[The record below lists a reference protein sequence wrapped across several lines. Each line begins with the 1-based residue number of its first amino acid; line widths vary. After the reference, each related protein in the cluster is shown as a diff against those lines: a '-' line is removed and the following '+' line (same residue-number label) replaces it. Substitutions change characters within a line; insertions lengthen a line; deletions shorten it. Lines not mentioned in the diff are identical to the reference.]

1 MTSVYW
7 LYLIAPLVASFICL
21 ATKKRVV
28 FETVTVASSLVSL
41 TSMYFLYKQF
51 IRLDQNL
58 GLFGDL
64 LYIDPLSFFFL
75 ALIALIGFSVTLYS
89 IGYIRTEETQQEM
102 DAKQIKLY
110 YILFNTFLLAMSL
123 AVSSNNLGLLW
134 VGVEATTLASAF
146 LVGIYRH
153 KQSVEAAWKYVIMS
167 SVGLTL
173 ALAGTVL
180 LYFSGLNAGGEESS
194 TLLWTHLHALGAQL
208 NPELVKIAFVFL
220 LIGYG
225 TKIGLAP
232 MHTWLPD
239 AHGKAPTP
247 ISALLSAVLLNV
259 ALFALIR
266 VKMISDLS
274 VGTDFTGTLLYILGF
289 LSVGIAALSL
299 LRQDNYK
306 RLFAYSSIEHMGLIV
321 IGLALATPLGVFA
334 ALFHVMNH
342 SIAKSFS
349 FFAAGNVLL
358 KYHSTKI
365 SNISNLMKVMPLT
378 GLALM
383 MAAAAM
389 TGFPPFSIFL
399 SKFSLLWALSD
410 APGWMLW
417 LLLGLL
423 VIIFGGFF
431 YNLMR
436 LVFNHKPTLD
446 TTDDTGH
453 AHTPEGIRTSA
464 WSSAAMILNGAL
476 LLGLGLMLPLGLTV
490 YLAKLTEWVLNY

>member
-1 MTSVYW
+1 MTLVYW
-7 LYLIAPLVASFICL
+7 LYLIAPLIAALVCL
-21 ATKKRVV
+21 VTRKRAI
-28 FETVTVASSLVSL
+28 FETATLASSLVSIG
-41 TSMYFLYKQF
+41 SMYFLY
-51 IRLDQNL
+51 REVVSMDQSL

-75 ALIALIGFSVTLYS
+75 ALIAFIGFSVTLYS
-89 IGYIRTEETQQEM
+89 IGYVRTEEAQQEM
-102 DAKQIKLY
+102 DAKQVKLY
-110 YILFNTFLLAMSL
+110 YVLYNVFLLAMSL

-180 LYFSGLNAGGEESS
+180 LYFSGLNAGGEEAS
-194 TLLWTHLHALGAQL
+194 TLLWTHLHSLGSEL

-274 VGTDFTGTLLYILGF
+274 VGTEFTGTLLYILGF

-299 LRQDNYK
+299 LRQNNYK
-306 RLFAYSSIEHMGLIV
+306 RLFAYSSIENMGLIV

-334 ALFHVMNH
+334 ALFQIINH

-358 KYHSTKI
+358 KYQSTKI
-365 SNISNLMKVMPLT
+365 PNISNLMKVMPMT

-383 MAAAAM
+383 LAAAAM

-399 SKFSLLWALSD
+399 SKFSLLWGLSD

-423 VIIFGGFF
+423 VIIFAGFF

-436 LVFNHKPTLD
+436 LVFNHKPTSD
-446 TTDDTGH
+446 TTDDNGH
-453 AHTPEGIRTSA
+453 VHTPESVRISA
-464 WSSAAMILNGAL
+464 WNSAAMILNGTL
-476 LLGLGLMLPLGLTV
+476 MLGLGLMLPLGLTV
-490 YLAKLTEWVLNY
+490 YLAKLTELVLNY

>member
-1 MTSVYW
+1 
-7 LYLIAPLVASFICL
+7 
-21 ATKKRVV
+21 
-28 FETVTVASSLVSL
+28 
-41 TSMYFLYKQF
+41 
-51 IRLDQNL
+51 
-58 GLFGDL
+58 
-64 LYIDPLSFFFL
+64 
-75 ALIALIGFSVTLYS
+75 
-89 IGYIRTEETQQEM
+89 
-102 DAKQIKLY
+102 
-110 YILFNTFLLAMSL
+110 
-123 AVSSNNLGLLW
+123 
-134 VGVEATTLASAF
+134 
-146 LVGIYRH
+146 
-153 KQSVEAAWKYVIMS
+153 MS

-180 LYFSGLNAGGEESS
+180 LYFSGLNAGGEEAS
-194 TLLWTHLHALGAQL
+194 TLLWTHLHSLGSEL

-225 TKIGLAP
+225 TKIGLVP

-274 VGTDFTGTLLYILGF
+274 VGTEFTGTLLYILGF

-299 LRQDNYK
+299 LRQNNYK
-306 RLFAYSSIEHMGLIV
+306 RLFAYSSIENMGLIV

-334 ALFHVMNH
+334 ALFQVINH

-358 KYHSTKI
+358 KYQSTKI
-365 SNISNLMKVMPLT
+365 PNISNLMKVMPMT

-383 MAAAAM
+383 LAAVAM

-399 SKFSLLWALSD
+399 SKFSLLWGLSD

-423 VIIFGGFF
+423 VIVFVGFL

-436 LVFNHKPTLD
+436 LVFNHKPVSD
-446 TTDDTGH
+446 TTDDNGH
-453 AHTPEGIRTSA
+453 VHTPEGVRISA
-464 WSSAAMILNGAL
+464 WNSAAMILNGTL
-476 LLGLGLMLPLGLTV
+476 MLGLGLMLPLGLTV
-490 YLAKLTEWVLNY
+490 YLAKLTELVLNY